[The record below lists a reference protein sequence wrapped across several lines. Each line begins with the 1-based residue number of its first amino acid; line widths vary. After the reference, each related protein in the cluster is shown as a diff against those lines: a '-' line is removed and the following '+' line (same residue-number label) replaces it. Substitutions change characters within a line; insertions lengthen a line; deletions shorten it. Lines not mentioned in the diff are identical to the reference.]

1 MAKDDKKKDMVASV
15 QLPNFVTA
23 YTSMSQ
29 ALDLISE
36 EKEKLQP
43 VLMVLCIHNLRQ
55 FHGFRL
61 NTDQYSARPQE
72 GEIVFNQG
80 LKVMLVGQDKIYAKQ
95 IQKSQK
101 NNGFF

>member
-23 YTSMSQ
+23 YTNMSQ

-43 VLMVLCIHNLRQ
+43 VLMVLCIHNLR
-55 FHGFRL
+55 
-61 NTDQYSARPQE
+61 
-72 GEIVFNQG
+72 
-80 LKVMLVGQDKIYAKQ
+80 
-95 IQKSQK
+95 
-101 NNGFF
+101 